1 MITNASGESTGDP
14 VHEKMI
20 PLKVGAFP
28 YIKNARLA
36 KPSTFYS
43 EMDGSN
49 TCYPLIING
58 QQIDWIY
65 GAIKTKASIL
75 FYKCEKTDQDI
86 SKFHGAPQN
95 AIPGWV
101 RPESF
106 TLKRA
111 GSKWKLKKLN
121 IPNYSAISCDEHC
134 DSFIAYWAF
143 KDHVLNAYV
152 YDMRTKQLIFKRAI
166 ESSRGEGFN
175 TDAPGCAF
183 GEPKWDSGCTSV
195 EFPTNYFV
203 KTPIKAK
210 IKR

>member
-1 MITNASGESTGDP
+1 MTTSASGGSTSGS
-14 VHEKMI
+14 VHEKTI
-20 PLKVGAFP
+20 ALHPGAFP

-36 KPSTFYS
+36 EPSIFYS

-49 TCYPLIING
+49 TCYPLIIDG
-58 QQIDWIY
+58 QEIDWIY
-65 GAIKTKASIL
+65 GAIKTKTLLL
-75 FYKCEKTDQDI
+75 FFKCEKNQEDI
-86 SKFHGAPQN
+86 SKLYGAPKN

-101 RPESF
+101 RPESY

-121 IPNYSAISCDEHC
+121 IPNYSAIASDKHC

-143 KDHVLNAYV
+143 KDAVLFAYV
-152 YDMRTKQLIFKRAI
+152 YDMRTKQLIFKQEI
-166 ESSRGEGFN
+166 ESSRGKDFS
-175 TDAPGCAF
+175 TDAPGGAF
-183 GEPKWDSGCTSV
+183 GEPKWNSSCTSV

-203 KTPIKAK
+203 KTPIKAE